1 MKRVRI
7 FEHKGESYQLYE
19 FKGVYLH
26 PRAGRKNRKNGIY
39 YKKGIKYLRD
49 ENYLMCRWI
58 CLKLGLKD
66 KEIDR
71 LLEECEKENVIW

>member
-26 PRAGRKNRKNGIY
+26 PRAGSKNRKNGIY
-39 YKKGIKYLRD
+39 YKKGIKYLGY
-49 ENYLMCRWI
+49 ENYRMCRWI
-58 CLKLGLKD
+58 SLQLGLKD